1 MTVGGVDI
9 LSLSSISY
17 ERNSDLC
24 TRRVL
29 MGKQQATRLSA
40 SVAPTTGNMYISPLS

>member
-9 LSLSSISY
+9 LSLSSIATS
-17 ERNSDLC
+17 ETQTFE